1 MVSIKEMN
9 KMAIINDEIVIS
21 KLEEH
26 NLWKESLGKYGEK
39 LSLDEIDLR
48 NINID
53 KYFLDQAYIAACIF
67 DGMNLCSKEIYSSI
81 VCSSTFRYS
90 NLESVDFSKSD
101 VSYVDFTGANI
112 KNGRFNRSDC
122 IETVFVE
129 ADLTN
134 ANLIGSGFYDTDF
147 RKVIL
152 CKADI
157 SSATFE
163 AVLMNGA
170 KLSGIKGILE
180 ANIKSIN
187 IGTRENPIII
197 EGNQAVQWLL
207 SESLVD

>member
-1 MVSIKEMN
+1 
-9 KMAIINDEIVIS
+9 MAIINDEIVIS

-26 NLWKESLGKYGEK
+26 NLWKESLGKCGKK
-39 LSLDEIDLR
+39 LSLDEFDLR
-48 NINID
+48 NIDKD
-53 KYFLDQAYIAACIF
+53 KYFLDQAHITDCIF
-67 DGMNLCSKEIYSSI
+67 DGMNLCSKDIYSSI
-81 VCSSTFRYS
+81 VCSSTFRFS
-90 NLESVDFSKSD
+90 NLENVNFSKSD
-101 VSYVDFTGANI
+101 LSYVDFTGADI

-134 ANLIGSGFYDTDF
+134 AILIGSGFYDTDF
-147 RKVIL
+147 RKAIL
-152 CKADI
+152 INADV

-163 AVLMNGA
+163 GVLINGA

-180 ANIKSIN
+180 ANIKSID

-207 SESLVD
+207 SMSLLE